1 MSTKKTW
8 NSKYIAEKTGAITHV
23 RDTNLILARAQRF
36 VCAIY
41 SGDLTGLEDNLCWLA
56 CHLLSTDCKNP
67 ALAVSGAR
75 KIKGVTVEMNP
86 DYYTLAWHDYD
97 GAEVENPK
105 EICMNSIRD
114 ALWSGKDLA
123 GAPTNAINQTDYDDS
138 ANFIEILFAESNST
152 AYRANMI
159 CFWAGM
165 ALRYR
170 SKAADAWT
178 AKKRQGAA
186 SVYAKSY
193 CNLKEPSSQLL
204 LVFPPFPAKAA
215 IRLTTSLLKNPK
227 PFVTYF
233 GAALQTLVADSN
245 TEPCQ
250 QALSRPFIF
259 LTHKYA
265 RLSGMI
271 MLSLY
276 HEIVESTKVE
286 PKEFLK
292 AMVSNETANSV
303 VNIVATLRDWGSH
316 APLSVNPDFPNA
328 TGWVWA
334 KVFAP
339 ETFPK
344 FSVKHNR
351 ILIFIFQEILN
362 ELYSHQ
368 KRKIR
373 GLFLSSQEK
382 LLAKQ
387 KASEF
392 VEKCDD
398 DFRKE
403 VSAIIDRFRNKNLI
417 KKKCA

>member
-1 MSTKKTW
+1 M
-8 NSKYIAEKTGAITHV
+8 
-23 RDTNLILARAQRF
+23 
-36 VCAIY
+36 
-41 SGDLTGLEDNLCWLA
+41 
-56 CHLLSTDCKNP
+56 
-67 ALAVSGAR
+67 
-75 KIKGVTVEMNP
+75 
-86 DYYTLAWHDYD
+86 
-97 GAEVENPK
+97 
-105 EICMNSIRD
+105 
-114 ALWSGKDLA
+114 
-123 GAPTNAINQTDYDDS
+123 
-138 ANFIEILFAESNST
+138 
-152 AYRANMI
+152 
-159 CFWAGM
+159 
-165 ALRYR
+165 
-170 SKAADAWT
+170 
-178 AKKRQGAA
+178 
-186 SVYAKSY
+186 
-193 CNLKEPSSQLL
+193 
-204 LVFPPFPAKAA
+204 
-215 IRLTTSLLKNPK
+215 
-227 PFVTYF
+227 
-233 GAALQTLVADSN
+233 
-245 TEPCQ
+245 
-250 QALSRPFIF
+250 
-259 LTHKYA
+259 
-265 RLSGMI
+265 
-271 MLSLY
+271 
-276 HEIVESTKVE
+276 E